1 MSTRTPGSGGALP
14 AWFHDRKVTLGLFAL
29 LSLVCYIDR
38 FILGALLTPLKTALS
53 LTDEQLGRLNVVFAC
68 AYIVIVPVAGYL
80 GDRYRR
86 KWYVFGALVLWS
98 FATVGSGLAE
108 SFGSLLVWRALVG
121 FGEGVF
127 SSLALSWIADTFA
140 PSRRSTAFA
149 VMMST
154 SQIAAWAAY
163 HYGGKIAAESGWSH
177 AFFIAGVPGL
187 VLALAV
193 PFLREP
199 RPGASDPEPL
209 TARDKPG
216 WDEIRRFLVDPRYAL
231 YIVGYTIRMLAVSG
245 LFFWGAVYL
254 HREYG
259 VPNKDATSF
268 IGSAYLLAGVPG
280 IFLGGYLAGRLARRV
295 SGAYAFWMGAGELC
309 SGALV
314 LLVLTLQPALGVA
327 EILILGQMFFAG
339 SSWGVINPLLFEFAP
354 VRLRSVAVSVA
365 LSISSVGSTFLSSQV
380 IGWLSD
386 QTGIRNALFLVPL
399 GYFAATA
406 IWFVLALQQRRTA
419 GARAPTPLQGAL
431 ETA

>member
-1 MSTRTPGSGGALP
+1 MSARTPGSGGALP
-14 AWFHDRKVTLGLFAL
+14 GWFYDRRVTLGLFAL

-193 PFLREP
+193 PFLSEP

-216 WDEIRRFLVDPRYAL
+216 WGEIRRFLVDQRYAL
-231 YIVGYTIRMLAVSG
+231 YVAGYTIRMLAVSG

-280 IFLGGYLAGRLARRV
+280 IFLGGYLAGRLSRRI
-295 SGAYAFWMGAGELC
+295 SGAYAFWIGAGELC
-309 SGALV
+309 SGTLV

-339 SSWGVINPLLFEFAP
+339 SSWAVINPLLFEFAP

-365 LSISSVGSTFLSSQV
+365 LAISSVGSTFLSSQV
-380 IGWLSD
+380 IGWVSD

-406 IWFVLALQQRRTA
+406 IWLTLALHQRRTA
-419 GARAPTPLQGAL
+419 GARDPALLAGAL
-431 ETA
+431 ETG

>member
-1 MSTRTPGSGGALP
+1 MPS
-14 AWFHDRKVTLGLFAL
+14 WFHDRRVTLGLFAL

-38 FILGALLTPLKTALS
+38 FILGALLTPLKAALS

-80 GDRYRR
+80 GDRQRR

-98 FATVGSGLAE
+98 VATVGSGLSQSYGE
-108 SFGSLLVWRALVG
+108 LLVWRALVG

-154 SQIAAWAAY
+154 SQIAAWTAY
-163 HYGGKIAAESGWSH
+163 HYGGKIAAESGWSQ

-209 TARDKPG
+209 VPRDKPG

-231 YIVGYTIRMLAVSG
+231 YVAGYTIRMLAVSG

-259 VPNKDATSF
+259 VANASAVSF
-268 IGSAYLLAGVPG
+268 VGSAYLLAGVPG
-280 IFLGGYLAGRLARRV
+280 IFLGGYLAGRLARRMT
-295 SGAYAFWMGAGELC
+295 GAYALWMGAGELL

-314 LLVLTLQPALGVA
+314 LLVLALRPTLGVA
-327 EILILGQMFFAG
+327 QVLILGQMFFAG

-380 IGWLSD
+380 IGWVSD
-386 QTGIRNALFLVPL
+386 QAGIRNALFLVPL

-406 IWFVLALQQRRTA
+406 VWVVLALHQRRSAET
-419 GARAPTPLQGAL
+419 RAPEALRGAL